1 MDSEILA
8 LVDRDKDYLE
18 KFNNYINLKYGG
30 IFECHSFTDTK
41 ALLKYGLEND
51 ITVLMIESEL
61 YNESLNRINPGKIY
75 ILGDEGQS
83 PSDDNVIKIS
93 RFKSAD
99 SIIKEVLSEVRIEGN
114 GNIKVSDIDS
124 SRIFIVYSPVSRCL
138 KTTLSV
144 TISQLLSD
152 RGKTLY
158 INTESISGFNRI
170 FMSHYDTDLS
180 DLLFY
185 LKGGSTNFSLKLQ
198 SMVFS
203 SQGYDYIP
211 PGVSPE
217 DICQTEPEIWEE
229 LFREAA
235 KCGYEYIVM
244 DMGNYINGMLEIMKK
259 CEKIFMPVR
268 TDTVSKAKLSQ
279 FEALLHISGSE
290 DILNLMERLQLPYF
304 EGLPSIAADL
314 RMSPIAEFIKG
325 RLF

>member
-1 MDSEILA
+1 MDSQILA
-8 LVDRDKDYLE
+8 VVDRDRDYLE

-30 IFECHSFTDTK
+30 IFECHSFTDTD
-41 ALLKYGLEND
+41 ALLRYGLKND

-75 ILGDEGQS
+75 ILADEGG
-83 PSDDNVIKIS
+83 SDREEDVIRIS

-99 SIIKEVLSEVRIEGN
+99 SIIKEVLSEVRLEDA
-114 GNIKVSDIDS
+114 GNIKMSDFDL
-124 SRIFIVYSPVSRCL
+124 SRIFVVYSPVSRCL

-158 INTESISGFNRI
+158 INTECFSGFNRI

-185 LKGGSTNFSLKLQ
+185 LKGGSSNISLKLQ

-217 DICQTEPEIWEE
+217 DICQTEPGIWEE
-229 LFREAA
+229 LFKEAA

-244 DMGNYINGMLEIMKK
+244 DMGNYISGMLEIMKK
-259 CEKIFMPVR
+259 SEKIFMPVR
-268 TDTVSKAKLSQ
+268 TDTVSKAKLAQ
-279 FEALLHISGSE
+279 FEALLHISGCE
-290 DILNLMERLQLPYF
+290 DILDHIERLQLPYF
-304 EGLPSIAADL
+304 EGLPSVAADL
-314 RMSPIAEFIKG
+314 RMSAPAEFIKG
-325 RLF
+325 SLC